1 MDFNVKFQSLDND
14 FDAKFGIKREI
25 TTFSYGK
32 KLTVEGQNV
41 QLLDQNGNILSE
53 IKTQDTTYSIATEE
67 SDGLLSAAD
76 KVKLDN
82 VEENVQADWNEE
94 NTTSDAYIKNKPTNL
109 SDFNNDKGF
118 ITEEKEPLFTASAA
132 SNITAQD
139 VTNWNGKSDF
149 SGNYE
154 DLTNKPNIPTTLND
168 LSGVLPV
175 NKGGTGAD
183 NSTSALTNLGAQAST
198 DNALNTTSKTVVG
211 AINELYS
218 TIGTLNDS
226 LENVLEGGSE

>member
-14 FDAKFGIKREI
+14 FDANFGIKREI
-25 TTFSYGK
+25 ATFSYGK
-32 KLTVEGQNV
+32 ELIADGQNV

-53 IKTQDTTYSIATEE
+53 IETQDTTYSVATEE

-76 KVKLDN
+76 KIKLDN

-94 NTTSDAYIKNKPTNL
+94 DTTSDAYIKNKPT
-109 SDFNNDKGF
+109 
-118 ITEEKEPLFTASAA
+118 
-132 SNITAQD
+132 
-139 VTNWNGKSDF
+139 
-149 SGNYE
+149 
-154 DLTNKPNIPTTLND
+154 IPATLND
-168 LSGVLPV
+168 LSGILPV
-175 NKGGTGAD
+175 EKGGTGAD
-183 NSTSALTNLGAQAST
+183 NSTAALTNLGAQAST

-226 LENVLEGGSE
+226 LEGVLNGQ